1 MSKKVTAIRYCQWC
15 GDPFEVRSPNQ
26 KYCPKDEKDCS
37 REAKRES
44 WRKASHKYRNRYK
57 NVLAI
62 SQVYKLGSGWLSSS
76 AKNDFNEEY
85 LAIQKEKKRLK
96 INGVLAGA
104 CLWVQMA
111 EQFSIRNILQ
121 RGNLAIEEL
130 WPLLIILMVF
140 LILVLIMG
148 YHPLKTS

>member
-26 KYCPKDEKDCS
+26 KYCPQDEKNCS

-44 WRKASHKYRNRYK
+44 WRKASHKYRDKYK
-57 NVLAI
+57 NVLTI

-96 INGVLAGA
+96 INGILAGA
-104 CLWVQMA
+104 CLWGQMTW
-111 EQFSIRNILQ
+111 QFSLRNIFN
-121 RGNLAIEEL
+121 RTSITIEEL
-130 WPLLIILMVF
+130 WPLLIILVVF
-140 LILVLIMG
+140 LASILILG
-148 YHPLKTS
+148 CYQK

>member
-1 MSKKVTAIRYCQWC
+1 MSKKVTSIRYCQWC

-26 KYCPKDEKDCS
+26 KYCPQDEKDCS

-44 WRKASHKYRNRYK
+44 WRKASYKYRDRYK
-57 NVLAI
+57 NVLTI

-96 INGVLAGA
+96 INGILAGA
-104 CLWVQMA
+104 CLWGQMTW
-111 EQFSIRNILQ
+111 QFSFRNVFNRTSIT
-121 RGNLAIEEL
+121 IEEL

-140 LILVLIMG
+140 LASILILG
-148 YHPLKTS
+148 YYQK

>member
-26 KYCPKDEKDCS
+26 KYCPQDEKNCS

-44 WRKASHKYRNRYK
+44 WRKASHKYRDRYK
-57 NVLAI
+57 NVLTI

-96 INGVLAGA
+96 INGMLIGA
-104 CLWVQMA
+104 FIWGQTTW
-111 EQFSIRNILQ
+111 QFSLRNIFN
-121 RGNLAIEEL
+121 RTNITIEEL
-130 WPLLIILMVF
+130 WPLLIILVVF
-140 LILVLIMG
+140 LASILILG
-148 YHPLKTS
+148 YYHK